1 MMWDME
7 ERLRLDGRPSMFSVS
22 AWFDHVEHVA
32 ATLDVG
38 PGTRVWDVTCGSGS
52 FLWPL
57 AQNGYIVGGSDSSI
71 ELINLARVAMPSG
84 LFVATP
90 PWAVDPADPCDV
102 VVASRGFRDCT
113 SADQQRGMVARMLA
127 KSTHAVAFLDIDED
141 DDAAGVDRVRLF
153 RMLAELGAG
162 GVQFEHDAAGRLMAF
177 VKV

>member
-1 MMWDME
+1 ME
-7 ERLRLDGRPSMFSVS
+7 ELLRLDGRPSVFSEA
-22 AWFDHVEHVA
+22 AWFDLVEHVA

-57 AQNGYIVGGSDSSI
+57 AQNSYIVGGSDSST
-71 ELINLARVAMPSG
+71 ELVRMARLAMPSG

-90 PWAVDPADPCDV
+90 AWAVDPGDPCDV
-102 VVASRGFRDCT
+102 VVASRGFSDCP

-127 KSTHAVAFLDIDED
+127 KATHAVAFLDIDED
-141 DDAAGVDRVRLF
+141 AEASGVDRVRLF

-162 GVQFEHDAAGRLMAF
+162 GVQFEHDVAGRLMAF